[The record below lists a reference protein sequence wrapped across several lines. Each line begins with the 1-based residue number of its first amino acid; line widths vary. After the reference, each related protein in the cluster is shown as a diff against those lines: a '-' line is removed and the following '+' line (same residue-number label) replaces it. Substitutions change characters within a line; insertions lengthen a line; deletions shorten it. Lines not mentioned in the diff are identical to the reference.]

1 MNIDRPS
8 KSRSPNGQEHEGSS
22 LSFGDNR
29 LENETIRSFRIEE
42 RLEGNQVV
50 KSGSIDVYL
59 PKDVTWDYHSTAH
72 FQGPKNLQHKGVC
85 VKATRQEEGTMRF
98 TFEGTLTEFTRS
110 TVKNIEFLGMSP
122 LETAYWFPLL
132 TGLVRG
138 VEVPG
143 LRLDNE
149 LRPFLYAV
157 PLKGL
162 TVTGSKKVLMFRDS
176 GIVSGDHDDL
186 LQPLLNNSKIG
197 KTESVWCSDVPKAW
211 GVVIAEDLI
220 EAEQLALDRAQFTA
234 DLVSFALRSGI
245 SHFQTRFESLPLE
258 WNIETGR
265 TSVMLE
271 PWIVFLDQKHNKG
284 WIRTVPL
291 VDLESTVDLESGYE
305 RIMFFAERILGAS
318 KAGDL
323 ADQAQKRVLSDRE
336 RKLSNGV
343 QRALRWLSIAW
354 NEGSMD
360 DQFIATWISLESILN
375 SADLPKV
382 FEGGR
387 KPVRTDLRKAIS
399 DISFPQNV
407 NPNLD
412 ITLEMIQGRL
422 FQNQWSLRT
431 KLSLFAD
438 VFGTKLK
445 SGDTNLIVSLSKIRN
460 KLFHDGRREGL
471 VTRDELRQL
480 QYLVER
486 LIATASVGGYADL
499 EEQCRYKLQFG
510 EIGPE
515 GGAAPLTLNGRDV
528 PYTFWLMD
536 DERGNQ
542 IEEFVIE
549 GKIYSPHNSDL
560 SFTTTSGV
568 NSC

>member
-1 MNIDRPS
+1 MNIDKPS

-29 LENETIRSFRIEE
+29 LENESIRRARLEE

-50 KSGSIDVYL
+50 KSGSVDVCL

-85 VKATRQEEGTMRF
+85 VKATRQEDGTMRL

-110 TVKNIEFLGMSP
+110 TVKNIEFFGMSP
-122 LETAYWFPLL
+122 LETIYWFPLL

-143 LRLDNE
+143 LRLDKE

-162 TVTGSKKVLMFRDS
+162 TVTGSKKDLMFLDF
-176 GIVSGDHDDL
+176 GIVSGDNDDL
-186 LQPLLNNSKIG
+186 FQPLLNNSKIG
-197 KTESVWCSDVPKAW
+197 KTESVWCSDVPKAR
-211 GVVIAEDLI
+211 GVVIAKDLI
-220 EAEQLALDRAQFTA
+220 EAEQLALERAQFTA
-234 DLVSFALRSGI
+234 DLVNFALRSGI

-258 WNIETGR
+258 WDVETGR
-265 TSVMLE
+265 ASVTLE

-284 WIRTVPL
+284 WLRTVPL

-305 RIMFFAERILGAS
+305 RIVFFAERILDAS
-318 KAGDL
+318 GAGDL

-343 QRALRWLSIAW
+343 QRALRWLNIAW

-382 FEGGR
+382 FEGER
-387 KPVRTDLRKAIS
+387 KSVSTALKQAIS
-399 DISFPQNV
+399 DVSFPQNV
-407 NPNLD
+407 NPSLN

-422 FQNQWSLRT
+422 LQNQWPLRT
-431 KLSLFAD
+431 KLLLFAD
-438 VFGTKLK
+438 AFGIRLKPGDTKL
-445 SGDTNLIVSLSKIRN
+445 VASLSKIRN
-460 KLFHDGRREGL
+460 KLFHDGRREHL
-471 VTRDELRQL
+471 VTSDELRQL

-486 LIATASVGGYADL
+486 LIAAASVCGYADL
-499 EEQCRYKLQFG
+499 EERCRYELQFG

-528 PYTFWLMD
+528 SYTYWLVD
-536 DERGNQ
+536 DGRGDQ

-549 GKIYSPHNSDL
+549 GKIYSRHNSDL
-560 SFTTTSGV
+560 SFTTT
-568 NSC
+568 